1 VAQSPELFNRALMA
15 RSLAYLFTGG
25 ALVGCLTLIFPHDPA
40 VQEGPLYA
48 LAALAV
54 TVGLVVL
61 WRAQTMPAWGMHVA
75 LGIGSLILA
84 AANYFVGDSGLY
96 LVVFTWTGLYAFYF
110 YRPLVAL
117 AHLALIGAAY
127 MVVLIIQD
135 PPSPIVRW
143 VLAIGTPGLA
153 GIMISTLLDRLRR
166 EAAQAARQEQVL
178 RESEARTRA
187 IVDSAPNAFMAISE
201 DGFVVSW
208 NPASE
213 KMFGWPAEEATGRL
227 LRELILVPGD
237 EEGHEQRRRF
247 ELERPDAD
255 VRPSRREVELR
266 RRDGQV
272 FLADVTVSRVRV
284 GDRFLLACFLEDI
297 SDREK
302 REQERQELY
311 REQAAREEAEQMA
324 GIVHGLQMLLD
335 VALAHNRLDD
345 MLEALLPRVCEVVEA
360 EAAAVLLTEEDGSL
374 TLQASMF
381 APVGEEPLRIAPGEG
396 LAGRVVLDKQP
407 LLVQDP
413 DPSEVADPRLRG
425 VHSIL
430 SVPLLAGSEVTGV
443 LQVGV
448 PAPRRFSE
456 DDILLLGLAAD
467 RVALAIDHLR
477 IYEREHRI
485 AETLQRSLLPERLP
499 RLPGLDV
506 AARYLPAASESE
518 VGGDWYDVIA
528 MPGGKVGLVMGD
540 VAGKGLAAASMV
552 GRLRSAMRAYALDGH
567 GPAGVVDRLNQLV
580 WSEED
585 NGQMTTL
592 VYIVV
597 DPWENEVAWVNAGH
611 LPPLVVTSDGQASFL
626 EGPSSVPLGV
636 MSFPSY
642 TTAQTELPLGGTVL
656 LYTDGLVERPGEVL
670 DVGLDRLVA
679 AIEGERDGPEPL
691 CDNALAALVPVGGA
705 SDDVALLALRSPV
718 LAETFRLELGSD
730 PGELAAMRA
739 LMRRWLR
746 QAGATDL
753 EIAEVL
759 TATGEAA
766 ANAIE
771 HGGAVTSGIPF
782 EVDGRID
789 GTAVEIVVRDR
800 GSWRPGTRPEGGRGI
815 ILMRALMHDIELDA
829 GAEGTVVT
837 MRRQLGTPVVM
848 PVGEGSADPAPE
860 PTA

>member
-1 VAQSPELFNRALMA
+1 MANSSELFSRALMA

-25 ALVGCLTLIFPHDPA
+25 ALVGCLTLVFPHDSA
-40 VQEGPLYA
+40 IQEGPLYG

-61 WRAQTMPAWGMHVA
+61 WRAQTIPSWGMHLA
-75 LGIGSLILA
+75 LAIGSLILV
-84 AANYFVGDSGLY
+84 AANYFVGPSPLY
-96 LVVFTWTGLYAFYF
+96 LIVFTWTGLYAFYF
-110 YRPLVAL
+110 YRPSVAL
-117 AHLALIGAAY
+117 AHLAVIGVAY
-127 MVVLIIQD
+127 IVVLVLQD
-135 PPSPIVRW
+135 PPSPVVRW

-153 GIMISTLLDRLRR
+153 GLMISTLLDRLRR
-166 EAAQAARQEQVL
+166 EADQAARQEDIL

-187 IVDSAPNAFMAISE
+187 IVDSAPNAFLAISE

-213 KMFGWPAEEATGRL
+213 TMFGWSAEEATGRL
-227 LRELILVPGD
+227 LRELIVLPGD
-237 EEGHEQRRRF
+237 EDGHDERRRH

-255 VRPSRREVELR
+255 VRPSRREVDLR
-266 RRDGQV
+266 RRSGEV
-272 FLADVTVSRVRV
+272 FRADVTVSRVRV

-297 SDREK
+297 SDRER

-335 VALAHNRLDD
+335 VALAHNRLND
-345 MLEALLPRVCEVVEA
+345 MLDALLPRVCEVVEA

-396 LAGRVVLDKQP
+396 LAGRVVRDKQP

-413 DPSEVADPRLRG
+413 DPSEVADPALHG

-467 RVALAIDHLR
+467 RVALAVDHLR

-485 AETLQRSLLPERLP
+485 AETLQRSLLPDRLP

-528 MPGGKVGLVMGD
+528 MPGSRVGLVMGD

-567 GPAGVVDRLNQLV
+567 GPAGVVERLNQLV

-592 VYIVV
+592 IYVVV
-597 DPWENEVAWVNAGH
+597 DPWESKISWVNAGH
-611 LPPLVVTSDGQASFL
+611 LPPIVVTSDGMASFL
-626 EGPSSVPLGV
+626 DGPSSVPLGV

-642 TTAQTELPLGGTVL
+642 TTAEAELPLGGTVL

-670 DVGLDRLVA
+670 DEGLGRLVSA
-679 AIEGERDGPEPL
+679 VRGEREGPERL
-691 CDNALAALVPVGGA
+691 CDNALASLVPASGA

-718 LAETFRLELGSD
+718 LSDVFTLELGSD

-746 QAGATDL
+746 QAGGTDL
-753 EIAEVL
+753 EIAEIL

-771 HGGAVTSGIPF
+771 HGGAVMSGTPF
-782 EVDGRID
+782 EVAGRVDGD
-789 GTAVEIVVRDR
+789 EVEITVRDS
-800 GSWRPGTRPEGGRGI
+800 GSWRKGTRAEGGRGI
-815 ILMRALMHDIELDA
+815 ILMRALMHDIDLEA
-829 GAEGTVVT
+829 GAAGTVVT
-837 MRRQLGTPVVM
+837 MRRRLGTPVVI
-848 PVGEGSADPAPE
+848 PVEDAHADATWGPLS
-860 PTA
+860 